1 MESLDIRSRS
11 HLLIGGLLLVVAVFI
26 MRLFYL
32 QIIQHD
38 YYVEQANRVQVQPLT
53 IQPTRGELYIYDAN
67 ELVPLVL
74 NERVYTV
81 FADPSEVKDAEKTL
95 DGLRPIIGG
104 ELAKDA
110 DSLLRDASGKI
121 RYRVIA
127 RNISRTQAEKIEAK
141 QLRGIGLQQTNRRLY
156 PEGSLAA
163 QTLGYLDSD
172 GKGQYGIEG
181 ALDARLA
188 GEAGLLETITDVRKI
203 PLTIGNDDIS
213 KPARNGDNLV
223 LTLDRSLQLKAEEVL
238 KAGLEHAKA
247 TKGSVVV
254 MNPNNGAIMAMAN
267 YPTYDPSTYGKVADY
282 SVFQNSIVS
291 APYENGSVIK
301 ALTMGAGLDSGA
313 VTPNST
319 FPDGTGCTQVDDRR
333 ICNVEED
340 PKSASATMLDTLR
353 YSLNTGVV
361 HITKQMGGGSINRTA
376 RDTLYRYF
384 HDQYRFGQL
393 TGIEQAGENA
403 GIVIAPD
410 QAEGNNVRYANMA
423 FGQGMDVTMIQTVS
437 AFSAEI
443 NGGTYYQPRLV
454 AGVRTDD
461 GAVTA
466 KEPVVVK
473 DNVIS
478 KTSSDQA
485 RELIWQ
491 GRKTGF
497 LGKNDRDGY
506 MIGGKTGTSQVIDP
520 KTGEYSDANSI
531 GSYLGFGGVNRPEYV
546 IMVKVDDA
554 KIGGYQGTT
563 AAAPIFNDLN
573 NWMLDYLKLQ
583 PKRN

>member
-1 MESLDIRSRS
+1 
-11 HLLIGGLLLVVAVFI
+11 
-26 MRLFYL
+26 
-32 QIIQHD
+32 
-38 YYVEQANRVQVQPLT
+38 
-53 IQPTRGELYIYDAN
+53 
-67 ELVPLVL
+67 
-74 NERVYTV
+74 
-81 FADPSEVKDAEKTL
+81 
-95 DGLRPIIGG
+95 
-104 ELAKDA
+104 
-110 DSLLRDASGKI
+110 
-121 RYRVIA
+121 
-127 RNISRTQAEKIEAK
+127 
-141 QLRGIGLQQTNRRLY
+141 
-156 PEGSLAA
+156 
-163 QTLGYLDSD
+163 
-172 GKGQYGIEG
+172 
-181 ALDARLA
+181 
-188 GEAGLLETITDVRKI
+188 
-203 PLTIGNDDIS
+203 
-213 KPARNGDNLV
+213 
-223 LTLDRSLQLKAEEVL
+223 
-238 KAGLEHAKA
+238 
-247 TKGSVVV
+247 
-254 MNPNNGAIMAMAN
+254 
-267 YPTYDPSTYGKVADY
+267 
-282 SVFQNSIVS
+282 
-291 APYENGSVIK
+291 
-301 ALTMGAGLDSGA
+301 
-313 VTPNST
+313 
-319 FPDGTGCTQVDDRR
+319 
-333 ICNVEED
+333 
-340 PKSASATMLDTLR
+340 
-353 YSLNTGVV
+353 
-361 HITKQMGGGSINRTA
+361 MGGGSINRTA

-473 DNVIS
+473 ENVIS